1 MGKIWLLLI
10 MIHNEL
16 SRTLL
21 PFESTS
27 SSKGLVPIDS
37 FCTFMDAIRGKQV
50 LVTGGSGSIGSQIT
64 KRALELGAET
74 VRVLENDETGLFN
87 LKQKVDDTE
96 RLRTLLGDVRDRDRL
111 RLAVEDIDVIFHAAA
126 LKHVELNEYNPFEAV
141 QTNVQGTQNLVRA
154 ALEEEVDSFVAIST
168 DKASNPTSVMGA
180 TKLLSERLVIAANA
194 YKGQRDTEFS
204 CVRFGNVIGS
214 NGSVIPLFYDQIK
227 SGGPVTVTDP
237 EMTRF
242 FMPIE
247 EAVELVFSAN
257 ERMNGGE
264 VFVLKMPTF
273 DVGTLAETMIDG
285 YAPAVD
291 IDPGTIEIDI
301 IGPRPGERMHEKLI
315 SEDELQTTVELSDM
329 FVIYPEI
336 DLKNYQQHEETTS
349 LGSEYTSAS
358 KEPMS
363 SKELLDTIERAEVL
377 PVEAHR

>member
-1 MGKIWLLLI
+1 
-10 MIHNEL
+10 
-16 SRTLL
+16 
-21 PFESTS
+21 
-27 SSKGLVPIDS
+27 
-37 FCTFMDAIRGKQV
+37 MDAIRGKEV

-64 KRALELGAET
+64 KRALELGAAT

-87 LKQKVDDTE
+87 LKQEVDNTE

-194 YKGQRDTEFS
+194 YKGQRETEFS

-237 EMTRF
+237 DMTRF

-247 EAVELVFSAN
+247 EAVDLVFSAN
-257 ERMNGGE
+257 NRMNGGE

-273 DVGTLAETMIDG
+273 NVGKLAETMIDA
-285 YAPAVD
+285 YAPAVG
-291 IDPGTIEIDI
+291 IDPESIEIDI

-336 DLKNYQQHEETTS
+336 DLENYQQHEETTS
-349 LGSEYTSAS
+349 LGSEYTSAN
-358 KEPMS
+358 KEPIS
-363 SKELLDTIERAEVL
+363 SEELLNMIDRAEVL
-377 PVEAHR
+377 PVEAHK